1 MKKAVLMWMT
11 AVLLVLG
18 ASAAGAIPVIYI
30 DDLGEGAPV
39 VTSSGFPSIPLISNP
54 IVATLDEFANITGV
68 LTSNF
73 IAAGA
78 YGFEMLD
85 PASEGGGV
93 SDFFTLLVS
102 PVIRIP
108 FDGSTQAIN
117 LTFFS
122 DGAAG
127 YDLALQ
133 AFELAFPNAP
143 SLVENG
149 TLQNIFSFDGLQ
161 VYAASEVVIP
171 VPGSVLLFGSGL
183 LGLLIWRTKRQS

>member
-1 MKKAVLMWMT
+1 MKKVVLVWMT
-11 AVLLVLG
+11 TAILILA
-18 ASAAGAIPVIYI
+18 ASAAGAVPVIYI

-39 VTSSGFPSIPLISNP
+39 VTSSGFPSIPLVSNP

-78 YGFEMLD
+78 YGFKMLE
-85 PASEGGGV
+85 SEGGPV
-93 SDFFTLLVS
+93 SDFLTLVVS

-108 FDGSTQAIN
+108 FLGRSQAIN
-117 LTFFS
+117 LTFLS

-133 AFELAFPNAP
+133 AFELAFADAP
-143 SLVENG
+143 WAVENG

-171 VPGSVLLFGSGL
+171 VPGSALLFGSGL
-183 LGLLIWRTKRQS
+183 LGLALFWRARRQS